1 MTGTRIDALAP
12 TTGGEVLAA
21 LQGFGHFVSALRPC
35 GAILAYAPCGDPAR
49 WLVAIDLPN
58 PYAPAEHALLSLEA
72 ALKEVATCRAQRNT
86 QTGASYI
93 AEVRKLPGHV
103 VVQF

>member
-12 TTGGEVLAA
+12 TTGGEVFAT
-21 LQGFGHFVSALRPC
+21 LQGFGHFVRAMRPC
-35 GAILAYAPCGDPAR
+35 GAIMAYAPCGDPGR

-58 PYAPAEHALLSLEA
+58 PCPPAEHALLSLEA
-72 ALKEVATCRAQRNT
+72 ALKEVATCRAQRNA
-86 QTGASYI
+86 QAGASYI
-93 AEVRKLPGHV
+93 AEVRRLPGHV